1 MTKLK
6 NKYVIGCH
14 VMFYEIEI
22 YKEYIEGLINL
33 LETVDNKENID
44 ADNYFLLAARAW
56 NNQTEDYTTIEDS
69 ETSLKYFKNY
79 PDAEEL
85 YQEGGLSVFPYLK
98 GKDIKLDLIHVRFG
112 VNRLVLSR
120 IVV

>member
-1 MTKLK
+1 MRATA
-6 NKYVIGCH
+6 
-14 VMFYEIEI
+14 
-22 YKEYIEGLINL
+22 
-33 LETVDNKENID
+33 DNKENLD
-44 ADNYFLLAARAW
+44 AENYFLLAARAW
-56 NNQTEDYTTIEDS
+56 NSQAEDYTTIEDAG
-69 ETSLKYFKNY
+69 TSIKYFKNY

-85 YQEGGLSVFPYLK
+85 YQQGGLSVFPDLK